1 MSDLGL
7 PLLLASCFLERG
19 ERDADDDDQ
28 NDVDGRAAAADPTG
42 NTPPERERERERERE
57 MDSEPIHSQRAVEGR
72 RRKGSGIEEHVLL
85 RSSENIWV

>member
-1 MSDLGL
+1 MLLG
-7 PLLLASCFLERG
+7 EGGG

-42 NTPPERERERERERE
+42 NTPPEREE

-72 RRKGSGIEEHVLL
+72 RRRRKGSGIEELALPEVYWDCGL
-85 RSSENIWV
+85 NIE

>member
-42 NTPPERERERERERE
+42 NTPPERER
-57 MDSEPIHSQRAVEGR
+57 GR
-72 RRKGSGIEEHVLL
+72 GDGL
-85 RSSENIWV
+85 

>member
-1 MSDLGL
+1 MMMTKMMLMAV
-7 PLLLASCFLERG
+7 LLLRTLRATRHQREKEG
-19 ERDADDDDQ
+19 E
-28 NDVDGRAAAADPTG
+28 
-42 NTPPERERERERERE
+42 E